1 MRKENMTVM
10 KYIRITG
17 LAIIAAF
24 TIASCGNSKK
34 EGNAELN
41 DKKAQLEK
49 LKGEKSKSDAEIRKL
64 EEELAKLDT
73 GTAKSTKV
81 KLVSTS
87 PVTTQTF
94 EHYIDLQG
102 KVDAENV
109 SYISPRGMAGQV
121 KAIYIREG
129 QFVKRGQL
137 VLKLDDAVLQQG
149 IIAGRKGLEG
159 IKTQLAYAKNI
170 YQRQKNLWDQGI
182 GTEVQL
188 ISAKNN
194 VESLE
199 NQLAANQEIIKVSIE
214 QLNTANV
221 YSDVS
226 GVVEKINL
234 RVGETFTGVMQG
246 VGPQI
251 EVVNK
256 SSLKI
261 VTNVPEN
268 YLTRV
273 SRGMAVTIDIPDAGK
288 KLNSSISL
296 ISESIDPTQRGFI
309 AEARIPSD
317 ASLKPNQV
325 AIMKIRDY
333 SAPNAVVIPVNV
345 VQSDEKGK
353 YVYVVS
359 KMGNGKLMASKKNII
374 IGETY
379 GELVEIKAG
388 LAANEQLITGGY
400 QNLYEGQL
408 IAVQ

>member
-1 MRKENMTVM
+1 MRKENKTVM
-10 KYIRITG
+10 KSIGTTA
-17 LAIIAAF
+17 LVIIAAL
-24 TIASCGNSKK
+24 TIASCGGSKK
-34 EGNAELN
+34 EGDAALN

-49 LKGEKSKSDAEIRKL
+49 LKGEKSKSDAKIRKL

-73 GTAKSTKV
+73 SAAKSVKV

-102 KVDAENV
+102 RVDADNI

-121 KAIYIREG
+121 KAIYIKEG
-129 QFVKRGQL
+129 QFVKKGQL
-137 VLKLDDAVLQQG
+137 VLKLDDAIQQQT
-149 IIAGRKGLEG
+149 ITAGRRGLEG

-188 ISAKNN
+188 ITAKTN
-194 VESLE
+194 VEGLE
-199 NQLAANQEIIKVSIE
+199 NQLAATQENIKVSVE
-214 QLNTANV
+214 LLKTANV
-221 YSDVS
+221 YSDVT
-226 GVVEKINL
+226 GVVEQINL
-234 RVGETFTGVMQG
+234 RVGETFVGVMQG

-251 EVVNK
+251 RVVNK

-296 ISESIDPTQRGFI
+296 ISESIDPTLRGFI

-325 AIMKIRDY
+325 AIMRIRDY

-353 YVYVVS
+353 YVYVLA
-359 KMGNGKLMASKKNII
+359 KMGNGKMMASKKNII

-388 LAANEQLITGGY
+388 LTANEQLITGGY

-408 IAVQ
+408 IVVQ